1 MGCNCGKKER
11 NFLVPIKEARNTER
25 IEQIIHKNFGGS
37 KNPVDRKRKI
47 AILKRKQ
54 KL

>member
-1 MGCNCGKKER
+1 MGCNCKKEEKIS
-11 NFLVPIKEARNTER
+11 FLSIEKQKNIQRTEEILER
-25 IEQIIHKNFGGS
+25 NFGGS
-37 KNPVDRKRKI
+37 KNQVDRKRKI

>member
-1 MGCNCGKKER
+1 MGCGCGKKET
-11 NFLVPIKEARNTER
+11 NFLVPQKQAKNTER

-37 KNPVDRKRKI
+37 RNQVDRKRKI
-47 AILKRKQ
+47 EILKRKQ